1 MAPGSKDMP
10 SLAQWIYKTLLFI
23 FHVTVILE
31 FLCLRSEMFYLYF
44 KQLSPFLSLKSSS
57 PFGLW
62 VFFVWKVL
70 EIPAS
75 KLWLTKD
82 PVKVTKAE
90 KELWPQCKTTG
101 NEPGCFLPFFFETV
115 VAQKGTAS
123 AAGSEPKDR
132 HCTFPDTFFPEKL
145 PEHKEPFKKNPIF
158 TISFSCLFYF
168 FLIYPLFSPNIAYQP
183 HASEVS
189 LERSP
194 LS

>member
-31 FLCLRSEMFYLYF
+31 FLCLKSEMFHLYF

-57 PFGLW
+57 PFRLLG
-62 VFFVWKVL
+62 FFVWKVL

-75 KLWLTKD
+75 KLWLSKD

-123 AAGSEPKDR
+123 ATGSEPKDR
-132 HCTFPDTFFPEKL
+132 RYTFPDTFFPEKL
-145 PEHKEPFKKNPIF
+145 PEHKEPFKKNPILHHF
-158 TISFSCLFYF
+158 F
-168 FLIYPLFSPNIAYQP
+168 FLPFLFFFNI
-183 HASEVS
+183 S
-189 LERSP
+189 LVFS
-194 LS
+194 